1 MSIFKK
7 TILLL
12 LLLPTVLLV
21 IIPHSTASVASYLT
35 PVTLAVIPITLLNA
49 FLTVWEF
56 HKHSRWTWLFAIAFL
71 VSGWQVSETM
81 GFGISSRKVHSE
93 MFPIRIVS
101 WNVRDFQLK
110 SETLLKASNVLL
122 AEKPDILC
130 FQERPHTNLL
140 AWDTIKAAFP
150 DYPYTAINSRE
161 DEVLNLAILSRWP
174 VSGLKEFYFPESYN
188 KIIQADIHIGKQ
200 TIRLFNVHLQT
211 TGVTPGMERK
221 SVIQIM
227 QKHALK
233 RNKQAQLLHEAI
245 QSSPYPV
252 LVCGDFND
260 VPSSFAY
267 TQVSQGLRDCF
278 KEAGYGWGNTYQSL
292 GNLFRIDYMLCA
304 KQSVVTD
311 YNLISNSWSDHKI
324 QCATIYYPSN

>member
-1 MSIFKK
+1 
-7 TILLL
+7 
-12 LLLPTVLLV
+12 
-21 IIPHSTASVASYLT
+21 
-35 PVTLAVIPITLLNA
+35 
-49 FLTVWEF
+49 
-56 HKHSRWTWLFAIAFL
+56 
-71 VSGWQVSETM
+71 
-81 GFGISSRKVHSE
+81 

-110 SETLLKASNVLL
+110 SETLLKASSVLL

-292 GNLFRIDYMLCA
+292 GNLFRIDYMLCS

>member
-188 KIIQADIHIGKQ
+188 KIIQVDIHIGKQ

-221 SVIQIM
+221 NVIQIM

-292 GNLFRIDYMLCA
+292 GNLFRIDYMLCS

>member
-110 SETLLKASNVLL
+110 SETLLKASSVLL

-140 AWDTIKAAFP
+140 AWDTIQSAFP
-150 DYPYTAINSRE
+150 DYPYTVKNSRE
-161 DEVLNLAILSRWP
+161 DEVLNLAILSRWRI
-174 VSGLKEFYFPESYN
+174 SGLKEYYFPDSYN
-188 KIIQADIHIGKQ
+188 KMIQADIHTDKQ

-211 TGVTPGMERK
+211 TGITSDKRGK
-221 SVIQIM
+221 NILQIM
-227 QKHALK
+227 QANTLK
-233 RNKQAQLLHEAI
+233 RNRQAEILREAI
-245 QSSPYPV
+245 QASPYPV

-260 VPSSFAY
+260 VPSSYAY
-267 TQVSQGLRDCF
+267 AQVAQGLRDCF

-292 GNLFRIDYMLCA
+292 GNLFRIDYMLCS
-304 KQSVVTD
+304 KQAVVTD
-311 YNLISNSWSDHKI
+311 YTLISNPWSDHKI

>member
-56 HKHSRWTWLFAIAFL
+56 HKHSQWTWLFAIAFL
-71 VSGWQVSETM
+71 VSGWQVSETI

-110 SETLLKASNVLL
+110 SETLLKASSVLL

-188 KIIQADIHIGKQ
+188 KIIQADIQIGKQ

-221 SVIQIM
+221 NVIQIM

-292 GNLFRIDYMLCA
+292 GNLFRIDYMLCS

>member
-1 MSIFKK
+1 MSLFKK
-7 TILLL
+7 IIRLL

-21 IIPHSTASVASYLT
+21 IIPHSAASVASYLAL
-35 PVTLAVIPITLLNA
+35 VTLAVIPITLLNA
-49 FLTVWEF
+49 CLTIWEF
-56 HKHSRWTWLFAIAFL
+56 YKRSRWTWPFAIAFL
-71 VSGWQVSETM
+71 ISGWQVSETI
-81 GFGISSRKVHSE
+81 GFGISSRKVQSD
-93 MFPIRIVS
+93 MFPIRVVS

-110 SETLLKASNVLL
+110 SETLLQASNVLL

-140 AWDTIKAAFP
+140 AWDTIKAVFP

-174 VSGLKEFYFPESYN
+174 VSGLKEFYFPDSYN

-211 TGVTPGMERK
+211 TGVTPDIESKNM
-221 SVIQIM
+221 IQVM

-233 RNKQAQLLHEAI
+233 RNRQAEILHEAI
-245 QSSPYPV
+245 QSSSYPV

-260 VPSSFAY
+260 VPSSYAY
-267 TQVSQGLRDCF
+267 SQVSQGLRDCF

-292 GNLFRIDYMLCA
+292 GNLFRIDYTLCS
-304 KQSVVTD
+304 KQAVVTD
-311 YNLISNSWSDHKI
+311 YALISNSWSDHKI
-324 QCATIYYPSN
+324 QCATIYYPIN

>member
-1 MSIFKK
+1 
-7 TILLL
+7 
-12 LLLPTVLLV
+12 
-21 IIPHSTASVASYLT
+21 
-35 PVTLAVIPITLLNA
+35 
-49 FLTVWEF
+49 
-56 HKHSRWTWLFAIAFL
+56 
-71 VSGWQVSETM
+71 
-81 GFGISSRKVHSE
+81 

-221 SVIQIM
+221 NVIQIM

-245 QSSPYPV
+245 QSSPSPV

-260 VPSSFAY
+260 APSSFAY
-267 TQVSQGLRDCF
+267 TPVSQGLRDCF

-292 GNLFRIDYMLCA
+292 GNLFRIDYMLCS